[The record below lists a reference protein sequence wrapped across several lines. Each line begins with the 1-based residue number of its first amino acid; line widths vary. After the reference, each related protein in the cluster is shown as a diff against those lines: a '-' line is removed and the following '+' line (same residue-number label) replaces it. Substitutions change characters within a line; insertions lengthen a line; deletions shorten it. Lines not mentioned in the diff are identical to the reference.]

1 MDSTQNVTNVIIE
14 TINTIFKN
22 LFSSII
28 YYLRLH
34 KTIFHDILKKKTGG
48 SKNEKK

>member
-22 LFSSII
+22 LFSSIDNN
-28 YYLRLH
+28 L
-34 KTIFHDILKKKTGG
+34 
-48 SKNEKK
+48 

>member
-22 LFSSII
+22 LFSSIDNNLFI
-28 YYLRLH
+28 LVPYLH
-34 KTIFHDILKKKTGG
+34 
-48 SKNEKK
+48 